1 MTLELDPARA
11 ELARSN
17 LSHAGLAREVEVV
30 TGRAVDTLDAM
41 IARNEAPFD
50 LIFIDA
56 DKESCP
62 QYLERALAP
71 SRKGTLLLVD
81 NVVRRRRQRRAAG
94 DRCARMATARKL
106 RRPSG
111 VSPEL
116 TFASGGSH
124 SLGVPARW
132 LPPGYLLLHALLLC
146 NPESV
151 LRLGRGDIDIGGLK

>member
-1 MTLELDPARA
+1 M
-11 ELARSN
+11 
-17 LSHAGLAREVEVV
+17 

-41 IARNEAPFD
+41 IARNEVPFD

-132 LPPGYLLLHALLLC
+132 LPRATCFSTPCSCAT
-146 NPESV
+146 
-151 LRLGRGDIDIGGLK
+151 LRVCFASGGVTSTSEV